1 MVNYNLCLLILM
13 DYQLSG
19 NNMKISNELLLL
31 RARQAL
37 KSLFVADSM
46 AMPVHWYYRV
56 SDIYKDFP
64 KGIYQFEDA
73 PKKHP
78 SSIMSMHSMQQGGRK
93 YLNNKK
99 NKNIVGD
106 VILKGKEKYW
116 GKANIHYHHGMKA
129 GENTLNA
136 HCVRVLL
143 QSIVN
148 NQGRYD
154 REDYLEKYIAMMVSD
169 ESQHND
175 TYAESYHRGF
185 FANYIKGK
193 NIYDC
198 GAVTHDTAS
207 IGGLVSIGPLAIHL
221 FLSGYDLLYVQ
232 SQCANH
238 LVTTHPD
245 QFLSRVCDNYVELIH
260 QLLFREP
267 EQDCFEII
275 LKTLGKSIKI
285 NLNLKNYDGID
296 DASIVGG
303 QFSTAC
309 YITDSWPSVLFLAGK
324 YINDPT
330 SGILANTN
338 LGGDNVH
345 RGAVLGT
352 ILGLCEQD
360 EDLQINTWFSK
371 LVNSQEINDEIE
383 CLIKLDQ
390 PTV

>member
-1 MVNYNLCLLILM
+1 MRA
-13 DYQLSG
+13 
-19 NNMKISNELLLL
+19 NN
-31 RARQAL
+31 AL
-37 KSLFVADSM
+37 KALFIADSM
-46 AMPVHWYYRV
+46 AMPVHWYYRI

-64 KGIYQFEDA
+64 KGIFQFEDA
-73 PKKHP
+73 PKNHP
-78 SSIMSMHSMQQGGRK
+78 SSIMSMHSKQQGGRK
-93 YLNNKK
+93 YLNNKD

-116 GKANIHYHHGMKA
+116 GQSNIHYHHGMKA

-136 HCVRVLL
+136 HCVRVLI

-148 NQGRYD
+148 NEGNYN
-154 REDYLEKYIAMMVSD
+154 RENYLEQYISMMMS
-169 ESQHND
+169 ENPQHND

-185 FANYIKGK
+185 FANYIKG
-193 NIYDC
+193 NSLIDC

-207 IGGLVSIGPLAIHL
+207 IGGLVSIGPLAIYL
-221 FLSGYDLLYVQ
+221 FLSGYDLIYVK

-238 LVTTHPD
+238 LMTTHPD
-245 QFLSRVCDNYVELIH
+245 QFLSNICDNYVELIH
-260 QLLFREP
+260 QLLMREP
-267 EQDCFEII
+267 NSDCFEPI

-285 NLNLKNYDGID
+285 NINLKNYEGID

-324 YINDPT
+324 YVNDPIK
-330 SGILANTN
+330 GILANTN

-352 ILGLCEQD
+352 ILGLCSNNEN
-360 EDLQINTWFSK
+360 INIENLYFQLIDKSAI
-371 LVNSQEINDEIE
+371 NFEINN
-383 CLIKLDQ
+383 LLGFL
-390 PTV
+390 